1 MLSFQN
7 FPCILLIHFTLN
19 LSHFVF
25 VDVVLTILPSWLRL
39 WPLSAA
45 TLCVY
50 IQQWFGLEE
59 SKNNSITTNV
69 G

>member
-7 FPCILLIHFTLN
+7 YPCISLIHFTLN

-25 VDVVLTILPSWLRL
+25 VDVDILTILPSWLRL
-39 WPLSAA
+39 WPPSAA
-45 TLCVY
+45 ARCVY
-50 IQQWFGLEE
+50 IQQWFGLEA

-69 G
+69 